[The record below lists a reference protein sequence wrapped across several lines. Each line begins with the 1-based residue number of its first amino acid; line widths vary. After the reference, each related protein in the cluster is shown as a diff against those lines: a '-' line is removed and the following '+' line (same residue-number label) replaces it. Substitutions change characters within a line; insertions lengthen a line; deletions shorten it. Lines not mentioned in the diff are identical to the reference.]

1 MGWYT
6 FVDGEMVFYKETW
19 QHKEEVQDRID
30 DNKKDIEDVKLEMAM
45 LVAGRIEDLIQ
56 TKDCEDND
64 IDVPMAIRWK
74 LEDLWERLED
84 AQYEN
89 WKLEFLLENWDKRH
103 GTFIDNPL
111 MQDNGVYT
119 GVDKGQEQF
128 INEQPLYAPP
138 MQPDDGNPRI
148 VIGGESDIF
157 PQATQFDQDSNQL
170 KLEFDAS
177 IEETPDH
184 SADTNQKSHNLGN
197 LSDPKPH
204 FYA

>member
-19 QHKEEVQDRID
+19 QYKEDVQIRID

-45 LVAGRIEDLIQ
+45 LVSGRVEDLIQ

-74 LEDLWERLED
+74 LEDLWERLEN

-89 WKLEFLLENWDKRH
+89 WKLEFLLENWDNRH
-103 GTFIDNPL
+103 GDFIDNPDYKKTPDE
-111 MQDNGVYT
+111 QSEFVDEYPVYT
-119 GVDKGQEQF
+119 
-128 INEQPLYAPP
+128 PP
-138 MQPDDGNPRI
+138 MQPDDKNPGI
-148 VIGGESDIF
+148 VISGESA
-157 PQATQFDQDSNQL
+157 PPTDQHPDLDPKQL

-177 IEETPDH
+177 IEETSTYSGTTTPKFH
-184 SADTNQKSHNLGN
+184 SLGSLNDTGIHE
-197 LSDPKPH
+197 
-204 FYA
+204 

>member
-6 FVDGEMVFYKETW
+6 FVDGGMVFYKETW

-30 DNKKDIEDVKLEMAM
+30 DNKKDIEDVKLEIAM
-45 LVAGRIEDLIQ
+45 LAAGRVEDLIQ
-56 TKDCEDND
+56 TKDCEGND

-111 MQDNGVYT
+111 IPDNSVYT
-119 GVDKGQEQF
+119 GTDKEQEQF
-128 INEQPLYAPP
+128 IKDHTKYQPPIE
-138 MQPDDGNPRI
+138 PDDSNPLIVTTQEPAVDSNPR
-148 VIGGESDIF
+148 
-157 PQATQFDQDSNQL
+157 QL
-170 KLEFDAS
+170 KLEFDDTSAKES
-177 IEETPDH
+177 PTTPTYSDH
-184 SADTNQKSHNLGN
+184 SAHSVLISHNLGSLN
-197 LSDPKPH
+197 DLKL
-204 FYA
+204 